1 MPDQRSSRMKRN
13 RINWLAL
20 AVTVITTV
28 LCAGSAGHAQAA
40 PGVPGQRLTQQ
51 QAVALKAMAAPRVSS
66 PGISSGVVLNTPV
79 GLAFDAAGSL
89 YIADANNQVVRKV
102 DTAGNVTA
110 VAGSGTQGFAGDGG
124 PATSAALDTPLGVV
138 VDGSGNLYIADAH
151 NQRIRVVSATTGNIT
166 TLAGNGTAGF
176 SGDGG
181 AASSASLAL
190 PTAVALDSAGN
201 LYIADTNNHRI
212 RKVAIATGIIT
223 TVAGN
228 GQQFFSGDGGAAIA
242 AGLDSPNGVAVDSA
256 GRIYIADTHN
266 QRIRLVATDGTIS
279 TFSGT
284 GAAGF
289 GGDGASA
296 AAASLA
302 HPTALALDAQGNV
315 YIADS
320 NNQRIREVTGGTI
333 NTVAG
338 SGTQGFGGAGGAAT
352 QAMLDTPRG
361 IAVNSSTGFT
371 LADTNNDRV
380 RVVRSS
386 IIDPSGGVPTVTV
399 QLSAPSTEVYGSGT
413 LTASF
418 TASGSTPTGTVTF
431 SAGGAVLGTSTVTS
445 GTATFSIGSLPVGTD
460 NFVATYS
467 GDSTYPAVTSAPVTL
482 TITPLALVA
491 TVNSVIFNYGQPV
504 PTITGTL
511 TGVLPQDNGKVSP
524 VFATTATATSPAG
537 TYPVTVSLSGPAAG
551 NYSVQLAVQ
560 GASGSTVTV
569 VPAPLT
575 ITAANATRIYGT
587 ANPPFTGTV
596 NGQRNGDTFTE
607 SFTTAAAL
615 ASNAGVYS
623 IIPSVTGASLGSYT
637 VTPVDG
643 TLTVSQAA
651 SIMTFS
657 SAEGSP
663 GLGHGVILT
672 ASVASTTSGT
682 PTGSVQFLDGG
693 TVLGAGVLS
702 PAGIATFTA
711 SFSTVG
717 AQTIT
722 AVYQGDINFTGS
734 SATLSET
741 VTAPTFTL
749 SINKPALTITA
760 GESALPRLNITP
772 VGNYQGNIVLTCAN
786 LPIYSACI
794 FTPASVAAD
803 GSGTLLPASVIIS
816 TFGPATG
823 TVSSNTAHPN
833 PTWVGRGATAPV
845 QAAVFL
851 LPAGLLAGFLGVQ
864 RRRLRVSLRQLLTV
878 VLAVGSLLGMMTG
891 LTGCGIFNCCGTPD
905 SPAGTYSITLTA
917 TGTPTPNT
925 ASGPVTRAATF
936 TLAITP

>member
-1 MPDQRSSRMKRN
+1 MPEQRTSRMTRN
-13 RINWLAL
+13 RINWLTL
-20 AVTVITTV
+20 AVAVITTA
-28 LCAGSAGHAQAA
+28 LFAGPAGHAQA
-40 PGVPGQRLTQQ
+40 PPTVPGQRLTQQ

-66 PGISSGVVLNTPV
+66 PGISSGVLLNTPV

-102 DTAGNVTA
+102 DTAGNITA
-110 VAGSGTQGFAGDGG
+110 VAGSGTQGFSGDGG
-124 PATSAALDTPLGVV
+124 PAASASLDTPVGVV
-138 VDGSGNLYIADAH
+138 ADGSGNLYIADAH
-151 NQRIRVVSATTGNIT
+151 NQRIRVVSAATGNIS

-190 PTAVALDSAGN
+190 PTAVALDGAGN
-201 LYIADTNNHRI
+201 IYIADTNNHRI
-212 RKVAIATGIIT
+212 RKVTIATGIIT

-228 GQQFFSGDGGAAIA
+228 GTQFFSGDGGPAIA
-242 AGLDSPNGVAVDSA
+242 AGLDSPNGVAVDGA
-256 GRIYIADTHN
+256 GRVYIADTHN
-266 QRIRLVATDGTIS
+266 QRIRLIATDGTIS

-296 AAASLA
+296 ASASLA
-302 HPTALALDAQGNV
+302 HPTALALDAQGNI

-338 SGTQGFGGAGGAAT
+338 NGTQGFSGDGGSAT
-352 QAMLDTPRG
+352 QAKLDTPRG
-361 IAVNSSTGFT
+361 LAVNSSTGFT
-371 LADTNNDRV
+371 LADTNNNRV

-418 TASGSTPTGTVTF
+418 TASGSTPTGTVAF

-467 GDSTYPAVTSAPVTL
+467 GDSTYPSVTSAPVAV

-491 TVNSVIFNYGQPV
+491 TVNSVIFSYGQPV

-511 TGVLPQDNGKVSP
+511 TGVLSQDNGKVSP
-524 VFATTATATSPAG
+524 VFATTATSTSPVG
-537 TYPVTVSLSGPAAG
+537 SYPVTVSLAGPAAG
-551 NYSVQLAVQ
+551 NYTVQLAAQ
-560 GASGSTVTV
+560 GASGSPVTV
-569 VPAPLT
+569 MPAPLT

-587 ANPPFTGTV
+587 ANSAFSGTV
-596 NGQRNGDTFTE
+596 TGQQNGDTFTE
-607 SFTTAAAL
+607 SFTTTAVL
-615 ASNAGVYS
+615 SSNAGTYS
-623 IIPSVTGASLGSYT
+623 IVPSVTGASLGNYT
-637 VTPVDG
+637 VVPVTG
-643 TLTVSQAA
+643 TLTISKAA
-651 SIMTFS
+651 SAITFS
-657 SAEGSP
+657 TAQTSTGQ
-663 GLGHGVILT
+663 GYGVLLT
-672 ASVASTTSGT
+672 ATVAPTTSGV
-682 PTGSVQFLDGG
+682 PTGSVQFLDGS
-693 TVLGAGVLS
+693 TVLGTGVLNT
-702 PAGIATFTA
+702 AGTATFTA
-711 SFSTVG
+711 SFSTPG

-722 AVYQGDINFTGS
+722 AAYLGDGNFTGS
-734 SATLSET
+734 SATVTET

-749 SINKPALTITA
+749 SIDKPALTIAA
-760 GESALPRLNITP
+760 GQSALPQLHITP
-772 VGNYQGNIVLTCAN
+772 TGNYQGNIVLSCSN
-786 LPIYSACI
+786 LPFYSTCI
-794 FTPASVAAD
+794 FNPASIAAD
-803 GSGTLLPASVIIS
+803 GSGTVLPASITIS

-823 TVSSNTAHPN
+823 TVSSNTEPH
-833 PTWVGRGATAPV
+833 GLEATVPV

-851 LPAGLLAGFLGVQ
+851 LPGALLAGFLGAQ
-864 RRRLRVSLRQLLTV
+864 RRKLRVSLRHLLTV

-905 SPAGTYSITLTA
+905 SPAGTYAVIITA

-925 ASGPVTRAATF
+925 ASIPVTRTTTF
-936 TLAITP
+936 TMTVTN